1 LIGQEKYELNRIDK
15 YYRKRNYVDSFKKG
29 SDMLNPPPK
38 LVVFD
43 LYGTLIKFGTTHHP
57 FRKILKWAHVHGRK
71 PLETDPRFLMTRN
84 EEPEAIFCSMGIV
97 APDEMLQ
104 MFQKEIH
111 EELDSLTLF
120 DDVTPT
126 LEQLAEAKIDLAICS
141 NLAKP
146 YGAII
151 DRLLPDFS
159 FARILSYE
167 VGYLKPDDGIYDA
180 ILNRTGHRKESV
192 LFTGDTFIAD
202 YEGPIRY
209 GFHAR
214 HLCRTQGSH
223 DQSIQSLKDILRLL
237 S

>member
-1 LIGQEKYELNRIDK
+1 M
-15 YYRKRNYVDSFKKG
+15 F
-29 SDMLNPPPK
+29 NPIQ

-57 FRKILKWAHVHGRK
+57 FRKILKWAHTQGRK
-71 PLETDPRFLMTRN
+71 PLDNDARTLMTMN
-84 EEPEAIFCSMGIV
+84 EDPETIFRSMGIV

-104 MFQKEIH
+104 MFQREID
-111 EELDSLTLF
+111 EELNSLTLF
-120 DDVTPT
+120 DDVIPT
-126 LEQLAEAKIDLAICS
+126 LEQLAEAKIDLVICS

-159 FARILSYE
+159 FTRILSYE
-167 VGYLKPDDGIYDA
+167 VGYTKPDDGIYDA
-180 ILNRTGHRKESV
+180 ILNRTGYRKESI
-192 LFTGDTFIAD
+192 LFIGDTFIAD

-214 HLCRTQGSH
+214 HLCRNQVSH
-223 DQSIQSLKDILRLL
+223 DQSIQSLKDILRL
-237 S
+237 